1 MFLVDTHTHIEGS
14 EYDAD
19 RGEVIARS
27 LEAGI
32 KVIVNAAFDMESSI
46 AAAKLANENEP
57 VYACMGF
64 HPCDSAGYNEETE
77 AALEKLYFDNGG
89 KDGKIRAIGEI
100 GLDYH
105 YDDTD
110 KEKQH
115 EVLEAQVKLAH
126 KLKLPIVI
134 HSRDADQDCYDLL
147 EKFDAYK
154 NGLIMHCFSGSA
166 DMAERYVKKGVL
178 LGIGGVLTFKN
189 ARKLVEVTER
199 IPLEN
204 LVFETDAPYLTP
216 MPFRGK
222 RNEPS
227 YIQYVA
233 EKLAEIKGVSV
244 EEVARITTKN
254 ALKFYRLEHLLK
266 EKEEYE

>member
-1 MFLVDTHTHIEGS
+1 MFLVDTHTHIEGD
-14 EYDAD
+14 EYAEDRAD
-19 RGEVIARS
+19 VISRS

-32 KVIVNAAFDMESSI
+32 KIIVNAAFDMDSSM
-46 AAAKLANENEP
+46 AAAKLASENEP

-77 AALEKLYFDNGG
+77 AKLEKLFYDNGG
-89 KDGKIRAIGEI
+89 KGGKIRAIGEI

-110 KEKQH
+110 KLQQH
-115 EVLEAQVKLAH
+115 KVLEAQVKLAD

-134 HSRDADQDCYDLL
+134 HSRDADQDTYDLL

-154 NGLIMHCFSGSA
+154 NGLIMHCFSGSV
-166 DMAERYVKKGVL
+166 DMAERYVKKGAL
-178 LGIGGVLTFKN
+178 LGLGGVLTFKN
-189 ARKLVEVTER
+189 ARKLVEVAER
-199 IPLEN
+199 IPLEH

-216 MPFRGK
+216 MPYRGK

-227 YIQYVA
+227 YIKYVA

-244 EEVARITTKN
+244 EEVARITTNN
-254 ALKFYRLEHLLK
+254 ALKLYGLEHLLK
-266 EKEEYE
+266 EKV

>member
-1 MFLVDTHTHIEGS
+1 MFLVDTHTHIEGT
-14 EYDAD
+14 EYAED
-19 RGEVIARS
+19 RDEVITRS

-32 KVIVNAAFDMESSI
+32 KIIVNAAFDMDSSI
-46 AAAKLANENEP
+46 AAIKLANENEP

-64 HPCDSAGYNEETE
+64 HPCDSAGYNEESE
-77 AALEKLYFDNGG
+77 AMLEKLFYDNGG

-110 KEKQH
+110 KVQQH
-115 EVLEAQVKLAH
+115 KVLEAQVKLAD

-134 HSRDADQDCYDLL
+134 HSRDADQDTYDLL
-147 EKFDAYK
+147 EQFNAYK
-154 NGLIMHCFSGSA
+154 NGLIMHCLSGSA
-166 DMAERYVKKGVL
+166 DMAERYVKKGAL
-178 LGIGGVLTFKN
+178 LGVGGVLTFKN
-189 ARKLVEVTER
+189 ARKLLEVAER
-199 IPLEN
+199 IPLEH

-227 YIQYVA
+227 YIKYVA

-244 EEVARITTKN
+244 EEVARITTNN
-254 ALKFYRLEHLLK
+254 ALRFYGLAQLLEK
-266 EKEEYE
+266 KV